1 MLRPGRSAV
10 VAAIDE
16 ESTDPVNAR
25 MTAFGGSVLRRD
37 LSDVWD
43 SEYEQ
48 DVAAIE
54 TDIARTKAEY
64 AVSRAARR
72 AKLQA
77 RIDALN
83 DKLHQALDRA
93 KAKREDIGRQ
103 TAAKVEHL
111 KAERQAR

>member
-83 DKLHQALDRA
+83 EKLHQALDRA
-93 KAKREDIGRQ
+93 KAKRDDIGR
-103 TAAKVEHL
+103 
-111 KAERQAR
+111 

>member
-1 MLRPGRSAV
+1 M

-25 MTAFGGSVLRRD
+25 MAACGGFLLRRAM
-37 LSDVWD
+37 SDVWD

-64 AVSRAARR
+64 SGGNHV
-72 AKLQA
+72 
-77 RIDALN
+77 
-83 DKLHQALDRA
+83 
-93 KAKREDIGRQ
+93 
-103 TAAKVEHL
+103 
-111 KAERQAR
+111 